1 MAYKP
6 MTPFA
11 TAMILM
17 KPDGSSSAYGV
28 AKHSYSVRDQETIFG
43 TVRTFGGSES
53 TENGVYSI
61 VDTAM
66 IDTWYR
72 PDITP
77 GCRIAIAE
85 TPSQI
90 YEVIGSPED
99 IEMRHQ
105 FLRLRVQRV
114 KGGA

>member
-11 TAMILM
+11 TALILM
-17 KPDGSSSAYGV
+17 KPFGSSSAYGV
-28 AKHSYSVRDQETIFG
+28 AKHDYSVRNQATIYG

-77 GCRIAIAE
+77 GWRSPTLRIR
-85 TPSQI
+85 S
-90 YEVIGSPED
+90 
-99 IEMRHQ
+99 MRSSARPRT
-105 FLRLRVQRV
+105 LRC
-114 KGGA
+114 GISSCACGCSA

>member
-11 TAMILM
+11 TALILM

-28 AKHSYSVRDQETIFG
+28 AKHSYSVRNQETIYG

-77 GCRIAIAE
+77 GCRIAIADA
-85 TPSQI
+85 PHQV

-99 IEMRHQ
+99 IEMRNQ
-105 FLRLRVQRV
+105 YMRLRVQRV